1 PIADWDFKF
10 FVLDDDELNAFTT
23 GGSYVYVHRGLLA
36 YLNSEA
42 ELAAV
47 LGHEMGHDVA
57 RHPARQQA
65 RGVLM
70 SMGAMAAV
78 IATGSTAIAEMANL
92 GATAWMQGYGREN
105 EMEADRLG
113 LTFATKAGY
122 RPEAMGE
129 VFRRTKA
136 EKSCARCL
144 AQAAE
149 RGQSV
154 NQSV

>member
-1 PIADWDFKF
+1 CFICFLFFFSSRRRHTRWPRDW
-10 FVLDDDELNAFTT
+10 
-23 GGSYVYVHRGLLA
+23 S
-36 YLNSEA
+36 S
-42 ELAAV
+42 
-47 LGHEMGHDVA
+47 DVCSSDL
-57 RHPARQQA
+57 HPARQQA

-129 VFRRTKA
+129 VFRTFKA
-136 EKSCARCL
+136 EESFEINRAKEEGR
-144 AQAAE
+144 E
-149 RGQSV
+149 PNV
-154 NQSV
+154 Y